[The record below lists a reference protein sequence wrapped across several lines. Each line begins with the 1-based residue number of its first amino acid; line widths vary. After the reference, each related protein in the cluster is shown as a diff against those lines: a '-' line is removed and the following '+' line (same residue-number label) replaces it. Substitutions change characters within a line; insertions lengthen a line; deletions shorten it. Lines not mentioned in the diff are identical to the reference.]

1 MKKITLLVGAM
12 ALLLLSW
19 MTLFWVVEF
28 GTEFYLPYDTGWYDC
43 TGGICAD
50 HAWPADSPSPESWQ
64 GRLNHFLELS
74 PGNTLPAVVSVGVSV
89 LLLGVALTRVPSTL
103 QASLP
108 LLSRFALS
116 NLLASAVLFFND
128 FLLPSPSGWR
138 WPLILDLLVLGVLFV
153 LQARFIPSRLH
164 AATSPQ
170 TAS

>member
-19 MTLFWVVEF
+19 MTLFGVVEF

-64 GRLNHFLELS
+64 GRLNYFLEIP
-74 PGNTLPAVVSVGVSV
+74 PGNTLPAVFSVGISV
-89 LLLGVALTRVPSTL
+89 LLLGIALARVPSTL
-103 QASLP
+103 EASLP

-116 NLLASAVLFFND
+116 NLLASAILFFND

-138 WPLILDLLVLGVLFV
+138 WPLILDLVMLGVLFV
-153 LQARFIPSRLH
+153 LQARFIPSHLH